1 MRRLLKT
8 RRHPLIG
15 ALLAPAAPL
24 FALAIITLAIIREIP
39 DIIQGA
45 YMIFPISYPVSFIFG
60 APVAYLL
67 IKNRKNLLWHFIIS
81 GMLMSALA
89 TFVIL
94 FIPLIRAGTSFE
106 DWNSLYTTIALM
118 LVSSGPVVATTF
130 WAVTRPD
137 LPSEE

>member
-1 MRRLLKT
+1 MRRLLRT

-15 ALLAPAAPL
+15 ALIAPSAPL
-24 FALAIITLAIIREIP
+24 LALSIITLAIIREIP
-39 DIIQGA
+39 DIVQGA
-45 YMIFPISYPVSFIFG
+45 TMILPVSYPVSFIFG

-67 IKNRKNLLWHFIIS
+67 VKSRKNLLWHYVIS
-81 GMLMSALA
+81 GIVMSSVA

-94 FIPLIRAGTSFE
+94 FIPLIRLGTSFK